1 MKNNFIDQIKANI
14 KVEAK
19 RRNKTI
25 AGICRELNVNRNY
38 INQMREATGVYKII
52 RIAKIISCPPSD
64 LFRNI
69 K

>member
-1 MKNNFIDQIKANI
+1 MKNNFIDQIKANL
-14 KVEAK
+14 KTEAK
-19 RRNKTI
+19 RNNKSV

-38 INQMREATGVYKII
+38 INQMREGTGVNKII

-64 LFRNI
+64 LFKNI